1 MNYREQARED
11 LREWERTV
19 LNPALKEDI
28 ERLMLAAG
36 LDEEE
41 ATFVVLEELKS
52 MLWGLHGFPSGG
64 ES

>member
-41 ATFVVLEELKS
+41 ATFVVLEELKL